1 MQEFM
6 RKFTQLNGKMGK
18 VILNHCLFGTQVFY
32 CDKLQT
38 ISDDKGVGLILKN
51 QSIYVDKLKIKAAEV
66 YGDAYEISDDRLT
79 ITVIVNK

>member
-18 VILNHCLFGTQVFY
+18 VILNHCLFGQQVFY

-38 ISDDKGVGLILKN
+38 ISDDKRVGLILKN
-51 QSIYVDKLKIKAAEV
+51 QNIYVDKLKIKAAEV
-66 YGDAYEISDDRLT
+66 QDDKYEISDDRLT

>member
-6 RKFTQLNGKMGK
+6 REFTQLDGKMGK
-18 VILNHCLFGTQVFY
+18 VVLNHCLFGKQVFY

-38 ISDDKGVGLILKN
+38 ISDDKRVGLILKN
-51 QSIYVDKLKIKAAEV
+51 QSIYVDKSKMRVVEV
-66 YGDAYEISDDRLT
+66 KDNTYEVSDDRLT